1 LSFAAVDESSPNQV
15 VGSTQS
21 GTLGIS
27 GKLEQ
32 ALALIA
38 TVNAAA
44 TRKMSFFVA

>member
-27 GKLEQ
+27 GKMEQ

-38 TVNAAA
+38 TANAAA

>member
-1 LSFAAVDESSPNQV
+1 VAAGVSSPNQV

-21 GTLGIS
+21 GTLGIL

-38 TVNAAA
+38 RTNTAA